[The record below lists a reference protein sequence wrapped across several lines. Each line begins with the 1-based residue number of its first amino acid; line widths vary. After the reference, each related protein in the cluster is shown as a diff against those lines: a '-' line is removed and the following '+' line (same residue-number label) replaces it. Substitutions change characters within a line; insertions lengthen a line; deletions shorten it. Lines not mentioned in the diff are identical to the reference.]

1 MDLGIAGRTAAVAA
15 SSAGLGFASARALVE
30 EGVRVALCSRSRERV
45 EAAARALG
53 ERAVPIVADVSSEDG
68 ARSFVQRARELLG
81 PIDILVAN
89 AGGPPPGQAS
99 STSLD
104 AYRAALDL
112 NLLSTVALCQEA
124 VGPMRERHWGRIV
137 AITSSG
143 ARQPIPFLAASS
155 VARAGVTSFLK
166 TLATEVAADGVTV
179 NSIQPGL
186 HATDRVKELGSAEEL
201 AQRIPAR
208 AIGAPEDFGRLVAML
223 ASEPARF
230 VTGTSLLVDGG
241 GYPGLI

>member
-1 MDLGIAGRTAAVAA
+1 MDLGISGRTAAVAA
-15 SSAGLGFASARALVE
+15 ASAGLGFASARALVE
-30 EGVRVALCSRSRERV
+30 EGVRVAVCSRDRERI

-53 ERAVPIVADVSSEDG
+53 GQAVPIVADLSDEAG
-68 ARSFVQRARELLG
+68 ARGFLQRARELLG

-89 AGGPPPGQAS
+89 AGGPPPGQP
-99 STSLD
+99 STTPLD

-112 NLLSTVALCQEA
+112 NLLSTIALCQEA
-124 VGPMRERHWGRIV
+124 VGSMRERRWGRIV

-186 HATDRVKELGSAEEL
+186 HATDRVKELGSGEDL

-208 AIGAPEDFGRLVAML
+208 AIGAPGDFGRLVALL
-223 ASEPARF
+223 ASQPARF